1 MEQDRMQEGEKECS
15 LENKD
20 AQKAINDLLE
30 AVPEDKK
37 GTVYRA
43 LTIIQQESYE
53 GPIPHPRII
62 REYER
67 ILPGSADRIL
77 SMAEKQQEH
86 RMALETKAIGGQ
98 VDQSKRGQLFGFILV
113 FVCVAVAVF
122 FAVYF
127 GMTAFAV
134 TFLCVTMV
142 SVVGLFVTGKM
153 TVQKDLAKKSKDQEH

>member
-1 MEQDRMQEGEKECS
+1 MGETIKEVITETAKVQETES
-15 LENKD
+15 PVQVILD
-20 AQKAINDLLE
+20 
-30 AVPEDKK
+30 AVPESKK
-37 GTVYRA
+37 EEVKEA
-43 LTIIQQESYE
+43 LMIIRSEMYS
-53 GPIPHPRII
+53 GPIPPPEALAR
-62 REYER
+62 YEE
-67 ILPGSADRIL
+67 IQPGAADRIL
-77 SMAEKQQEH
+77 KMAEKQQEH

-113 FVCVAVAVF
+113 FVCIAVAVF

-153 TVQKDLAKKSKDQEH
+153 AIQKDLAQKSKDQEQ

>member
-1 MEQDRMQEGEKECS
+1 MSETIQEVVTQKEE
-15 LENKD
+15 LKD
-20 AQKAINDLLE
+20 IEYPDKVILN
-30 AVPEDKK
+30 AVPESKK
-37 GTVYRA
+37 EEVKEA
-43 LTIIQQESYE
+43 LMVMRSEMYS
-53 GPIPHPRII
+53 GPIPPPEALAR
-62 REYER
+62 YEE
-67 ILPGSADRIL
+67 IQPGAADRIL
-77 SMAEKQQEH
+77 TMAEKQQEH

-113 FVCVAVAVF
+113 FVCIAVAVF

-153 TVQKDLAKKSKDQEH
+153 AVQKDLAQKSKDQEQ

>member
-1 MEQDRMQEGEKECS
+1 MSETIQEVVTQTEELKDIECPDKVI
-15 LENKD
+15 LN
-20 AQKAINDLLE
+20 
-30 AVPEDKK
+30 AVPENKREEVK
-37 GTVYRA
+37 EA
-43 LTIIQQESYE
+43 LMVMRSEMYS
-53 GPIPHPRII
+53 GPIPPPEALAR
-62 REYER
+62 YEE
-67 ILPGSADRIL
+67 IQPGAADRIL
-77 SMAEKQQEH
+77 KMAEKQQEH

-113 FVCVAVAVF
+113 FVCIAVAVF

-153 TVQKDLAKKSKDQEH
+153 AVQKDLAQKSKDQEQ

>member
-1 MEQDRMQEGEKECS
+1 MGETIKEVITETAKVQETES
-15 LENKD
+15 PVQVILD
-20 AQKAINDLLE
+20 
-30 AVPEDKK
+30 AVPESKK
-37 GTVYRA
+37 KEVKKA
-43 LTIIQQESYE
+43 LMIIRSEMYS
-53 GPIPHPRII
+53 GPIPPPEALAR
-62 REYER
+62 YEE
-67 ILPGSADRIL
+67 IQSGAADRIL
-77 SMAEKQQEH
+77 KMAEKQQEH

-113 FVCVAVAVF
+113 FVCIAVAVI

-153 TVQKDLAKKSKDQEH
+153 AVQKDLAQKSKDQKQ

>member
-1 MEQDRMQEGEKECS
+1 MSETIQEVVTQTEELKDIECPDKVI
-15 LENKD
+15 LN
-20 AQKAINDLLE
+20 
-30 AVPEDKK
+30 AVPENKREEVK
-37 GTVYRA
+37 EA
-43 LTIIQQESYE
+43 LMVMRSEMYS
-53 GPIPHPRII
+53 GPIPPPEALAR
-62 REYER
+62 YEE
-67 ILPGSADRIL
+67 IQPGAADRIL
-77 SMAEKQQEH
+77 TMAEKQQEH

-113 FVCVAVAVF
+113 FVCIAVAVF

-153 TVQKDLAKKSKDQEH
+153 AVQKDLAQKSKDQEQ

>member
-1 MEQDRMQEGEKECS
+1 MQEGEKECS

-86 RMALETKAIGGQ
+86 RIVIEKKAVESQLRQSRTGQ
-98 VDQSKRGQLFGFILV
+98 KFAFVIFLV
-113 FVCVAVAVF
+113 GLAISVVF
-122 FAVYF
+122 AYLD
-127 GMTAFAV
+127 MKAFAGIFATV
-134 TFLCVTMV
+134 TLVTII
-142 SVVGLFVTGKM
+142 GLFINGKAA
-153 TVQKDLAKKSKDQEH
+153 VNKDIDRKRK

>member
-1 MEQDRMQEGEKECS
+1 MSETIQEVVTQTEELKDIECPDKVI
-15 LENKD
+15 LN
-20 AQKAINDLLE
+20 
-30 AVPEDKK
+30 AVPENKREEVK
-37 GTVYRA
+37 EA
-43 LTIIQQESYE
+43 LMVMRSEMYS
-53 GPIPHPRII
+53 GPIPPPEALAR
-62 REYER
+62 YEEVQ
-67 ILPGSADRIL
+67 PGAADRIL
-77 SMAEKQQEH
+77 TMAEKQQEH

-113 FVCVAVAVF
+113 FVCIAVAVF

-153 TVQKDLAKKSKDQEH
+153 AVQKDLAQKSKDQEQ

>member
-1 MEQDRMQEGEKECS
+1 MEETIKKTVTEAPKVQETES
-15 LENKD
+15 PVQVILD
-20 AQKAINDLLE
+20 
-30 AVPEDKK
+30 AVPENRKEEVK
-37 GTVYRA
+37 EA
-43 LTIIQQESYE
+43 LMVIRSEMYS
-53 GPIPHPRII
+53 GPIPSPEALAR
-62 REYER
+62 YEE
-67 ILPGSADRIL
+67 IQPGAADRIL
-77 SMAEKQQEH
+77 KMAEKQQEH